1 MWNEFKAF
9 VMRGN
14 VMDLAVGVIIGAAF
28 GAVVKSL
35 VDDVIMPPIG
45 LATGGVDFANKYA
58 LLKEGAKAP
67 PPYASLAAAK
77 DAGAVTLNYG
87 AFLNNVL
94 TFLIVAVAIFVI
106 VRAVN
111 RLYRQPAPPTPDTK
125 PCPYCTMSVSLQAT
139 RCPHCTSDLSRALPA
154 GA

>member
-1 MWNEFKAF
+1 MWNDFKAF

-28 GAVVKSL
+28 GAIVKSL
-35 VDDVIMPPIG
+35 VDDVIMPPLG
-45 LATGGVDFANKYA
+45 LITGGLDFTNQFV
-58 LLKEGAKAP
+58 LLKEGTKVP
-67 PPYASLAAAK
+67 GPYATPAAAK
-77 DAGAVTLNYG
+77 EAGAVTLNYG
-87 AFLNNVL
+87 AFLNSVL
-94 TFLIVAVAIFVI
+94 TFLIVAAAIFVI
-106 VRAVN
+106 VRLVN

>member
-1 MWNEFKAF
+1 MWNDFKAF

-14 VMDLAVGVIIGAAF
+14 VMDLAVGVIIGASF
-28 GAVVKSL
+28 GAIVKSL
-35 VDDVIMPPIG
+35 VDDVIMPPLG
-45 LATGGVDFANKYA
+45 LITGGLDFSEKFV
-58 LLKEGAKAP
+58 LLKEGTKAVG
-67 PPYASLAAAK
+67 PYATPAAAK
-77 DAGAVTLNYG
+77 EAGAVTLNYG
-87 AFLNNVL
+87 AFLNTIL
-94 TFLIVAVAIFVI
+94 TFIIVAAAIFVI
-106 VRAVN
+106 VRLVN

>member
-1 MWNEFKAF
+1 MWQEFKAF

-35 VDDVIMPPIG
+35 VDDLIMPPIG
-45 LATGGVDFANKYA
+45 MATGGVDFANKYA

-67 PPYASLAAAK
+67 APYASLAAAK

-87 AFLNNVL
+87 AFINTLI
-94 TFLIVAVAIFVI
+94 TFLIVALAVFLL
-106 VRAVN
+106 VRAIN
-111 RLYRQPAPPTPDTK
+111 RLYKKPAVATPDTR
-125 PCPYCTMSVSLQAT
+125 PCPFCTMTIANAAT
-139 RCPHCTSDLSRALPA
+139 RCPHCTSELTALLRPV
-154 GA
+154 

>member
-28 GAVVKSL
+28 GSVVKSL

-45 LATGGVDFANKYA
+45 LATGGVDFSEKYA
-58 LLKEGAKAP
+58 LLKAGAAP

-77 DAGAVTLNYG
+77 EAGAVTLNYG
-87 AFLNNVL
+87 TFINNVL
-94 TFLIVAVAIFVI
+94 TFLIVAAAVFVL
-106 VRAVN
+106 VKAVN
-111 RLYRQPAPPTPDTK
+111 RLYAQPAPKTPDTK
-125 PCPYCTMSVSLQAT
+125 ACPFCTMTIPLAAT
-139 RCPHCTSDLSRALPA
+139 RCPNCTSEIAALRP
-154 GA
+154 

>member
-1 MWNEFKAF
+1 MWQEFKAF

-14 VMDLAVGVIIGAAF
+14 VMDLAVGVVIGAAF

-45 LATGGVDFANKYA
+45 ILSGGVDFSDKFL
-58 LLKEGAKAP
+58 LLKPGAAAA

-87 AFLNNVL
+87 LFINTII
-94 TFLIVAVAIFVI
+94 TFLIIALAIFLL
-106 VRAVN
+106 VRAIN
-111 RLYRQPAPPTPDTK
+111 KIYRQPAPPTPDTR
-125 PCPYCTMSVSLQAT
+125 PCPYCTMTVSLSAT
-139 RCPHCTSDLSRALPA
+139 RCPHCTSQLT
-154 GA
+154 GAATA

>member
-1 MWNEFKAF
+1 MWNDFKAF

-28 GAVVKSL
+28 GAIVKSL
-35 VDDVIMPPIG
+35 VDDVIMPPLG
-45 LATGGVDFANKYA
+45 LLTGGLDFSNQFV
-58 LLKEGAKAP
+58 LLKAGAKAP
-67 PPYASLAAAK
+67 PPYATPAAAH